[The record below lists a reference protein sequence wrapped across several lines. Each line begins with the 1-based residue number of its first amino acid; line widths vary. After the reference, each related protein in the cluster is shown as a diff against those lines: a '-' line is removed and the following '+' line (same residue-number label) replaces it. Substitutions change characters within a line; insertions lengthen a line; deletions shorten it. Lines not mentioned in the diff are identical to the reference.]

1 VSGRRPVSPPL
12 PPVGISEHDGVRYLH
27 LGTPWV
33 QGAMRIARPQ
43 HVELEYVQRML
54 ACLLWLPTEDLDA
67 ADQRAVQLG
76 LGAGALS
83 RFTCQGL
90 KWDTT
95 VVELN
100 PQVVAACRAW
110 FRLPEDSAQ
119 FRVLTGDAAAWLQ
132 QPEVAGCARL
142 LHVDLYDE
150 EAAAPVLDDEDFYA
164 ACRRVLC
171 NGGLM
176 AVNLFGRDA
185 SFARSAARIARVFG
199 AQQVWQLRPTR
210 EGNTVVV
217 AARGVAVPDR
227 AALEA
232 RAAELERRFAR
243 QGLPARK
250 WLRMVSP
257 WQPALMGSSAPV

>member
-1 VSGRRPVSPPL
+1 MAAAKPSL
-12 PPVGISEHDGVRYLH
+12 PAVGMSEHNGVRYLH

-33 QGAMRIARPQ
+33 QGAMRIARPE

-54 ACLLWLPTEDLDA
+54 AVLLWLPTEALEDRE
-67 ADQRAVQLG
+67 QRAVQLG
-76 LGAGALS
+76 LGAGALT
-83 RFTCQGL
+83 RFCHQAL

-95 VVELN
+95 VVEIN

-110 FRLPEDSAQ
+110 FRLPEDGPRL
-119 FRVLTGDAAAWLQ
+119 RVLTGDAAAWLRQ
-132 QPEVAGCARL
+132 TEVAGSARL
-142 LHVDLYDE
+142 LQVDLYDE

-164 ACRRVLC
+164 ACHRALC
-171 NGGLM
+171 EGGMM

-185 SFARSAARIARVFG
+185 SFEHSAARIARVFG
-199 AQQVWQLRPTR
+199 ADQVWQLRPTR

-217 AARGVAVPDR
+217 AGRGVTVPDR

-232 RAAELERRFAR
+232 RASELERRFVR

-257 WQPALMGSSAPV
+257 WRPAYIGSGGAL

>member
-1 VSGRRPVSPPL
+1 M
-12 PPVGISEHDGVRYLH
+12 SEHEGVRYLH

-43 HVELEYVQRML
+43 QVELEYVQRML
-54 ACLLWLPTEDLDA
+54 AVLLWLPTSDLDDTA
-67 ADQRAVQLG
+67 QRAVQLG

-83 RFTCQGL
+83 RFACQAL
-90 KWDTT
+90 KWDTLA
-95 VVELN
+95 VEIN

-110 FRLPEDSAQ
+110 FRLPDDGPG
-119 FRVLTGDAAAWLQ
+119 FRTLIGDAAAWLQ
-132 QPEVAGCARL
+132 QPDVAGSVRL

-150 EAAAPVLDDEDFYA
+150 EAAAPVLDDEAFYA
-164 ACRRVLC
+164 SCRQVLC
-171 NGGLM
+171 EGGLM

-185 SFARSAARIARVFG
+185 SFARSAERIAKVFG
-199 AQQVWQLRPTR
+199 AEQVWQLRPTR

-217 AARGVAVPDR
+217 AARGVTVPDR
-227 AALEA
+227 AELQA
-232 RAAELERRFAR
+232 RAEALERRFAR

-257 WQPALMGSSAPV
+257 WRPA

>member
-1 VSGRRPVSPPL
+1 MAAALRSGAAL
-12 PPVGISEHDGVRYLH
+12 PSVGMSEHEGVRYLH

-54 ACLLWLPTEDLDA
+54 AALLWLPGEALD
-67 ADQRAVQLG
+67 DPEQCAVQLG

-83 RFTCQGL
+83 RFTHQAL
-90 KWDTT
+90 RWDTT

-110 FRLPEDSAQ
+110 FRLPEDGPR
-119 FRVLTGDAAAWLQ
+119 FRTLIGDAGAWLQ
-132 QPEVAGCARL
+132 RSDVAGMARL

-150 EAAAPVLDDEDFYA
+150 QAAAPVLDDEDFYA

-171 NGGLM
+171 EGGLM

-185 SFARSAARIARVFG
+185 SFARSAARIASVFG

-217 AARGVAVPDR
+217 AARGVTVPDR
-227 AALEA
+227 ITLQA
-232 RAAELERRFAR
+232 RADEIERRFAR

-257 WQPALMGSSAPV
+257 WKPL